1 MNKLIA
7 TLIMTI
13 ALIITGCISY
23 TPGPP
28 RYDHEAV
35 LEREYED
42 CLAMPDTDCSDE
54 RHELRQHQQWEL
66 LDRSS

>member
-13 ALIITGCISY
+13 TLIITGCISY
-23 TPGPP
+23 TPSPP
-28 RYDHEAV
+28 KYDHEAV
-35 LEREYED
+35 LEGEYED
-42 CLAMPDTDCSDE
+42 CLAMPSADCSNE
-54 RHELRQHQQWEL
+54 RDRLLQHQQWEL